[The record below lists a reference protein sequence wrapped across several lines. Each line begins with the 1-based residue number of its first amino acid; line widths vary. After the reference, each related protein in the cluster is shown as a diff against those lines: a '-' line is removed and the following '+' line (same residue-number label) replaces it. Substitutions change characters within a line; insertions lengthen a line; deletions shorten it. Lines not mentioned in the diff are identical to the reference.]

1 MKIVN
6 EVISY
11 DLGCYIKYDDG
22 SYDQL
27 EGVTMKDM
35 WRMKGRKIKTFEE
48 IINERINNF
57 NQKEGEYIARC

>member
-27 EGVTMKDM
+27 EGVTIKDVSK
-35 WRMKGRKIKTFEE
+35 MKGKKIKTFEE
-48 IINERINNF
+48 IINERISNL
-57 NQKEGEYIARC
+57 NQKEGEYIV